1 MRVHLKGIHT
11 THKKLASGEIK
22 KYYYA
27 WKDGP
32 RILAEPGTTE
42 FLRLYND
49 ALSGRKQPATGTMRS
64 LVDYFKD
71 FGRIQKQEFAQPAR
85 LPYLSEID

>member
-1 MRVHLKGIHT
+1 MRIHLKGIHT
-11 THKKLASGEIK
+11 THKKLANGETK

-32 RILAEPGTTE
+32 RILAEPGTPE

-49 ALSGRKQPATGTMRS
+49 AIAVRKQPAAGTMRS

-71 FGRIQKQEFAQPAR
+71 FGRIQKQESTQQAR
-85 LPYLSEID
+85 IRYLS